1 MCGLIGVATKNNFGF
16 SHGESKVA
24 QELLFMDTLRG
35 EDSTGVC
42 LVKNTGEVSVV
53 KKATWAPAFMC
64 SKAFQELD
72 AEGYKKGKVFMG
84 HNRKATVGDVTS
96 ENAHP
101 FIVNDEFVLMHNGSL
116 PTHKHLAD
124 TKVDS
129 EAIAIYLHEHWKDD
143 DTSEDKAKVL
153 AKISGAWC
161 LVFYDLRTEK
171 LNIVRN
177 SQRPMNFA
185 VHNGTLVWASD
196 EHMLKTGLSRNGMP
210 SQEIKVLPAYTLLTF
225 DGTALL
231 EVALPTAP
239 FFPSVATASSPIGNK
254 TGTKSS
260 GPTAATGIEGSMS
273 KNSFKKFIRYMEGKK
288 INFNLEDYVDV
299 NGLWH
304 FYGDKT
310 EWEFSH
316 EITGMCKDD
325 TLLSEVLAT
334 YGMAQGVID
343 KAVRDKET
351 GHVRFY
357 VTLSGVYE
365 NAEATACH

>member
-1 MCGLIGVATKNNFGF
+1 MCGLIGVATKTNFGF
-16 SHGESKVA
+16 SHSENKIA
-24 QELLFMDTLRG
+24 NELLFMDTLRG

-42 LVKNTGEVSVV
+42 LVKNTGDVSVI
-53 KKATWAPAFMC
+53 KKATWAPAFIC
-64 SKAFQELD
+64 SKPFQELD
-72 AEGYKKGKVFMG
+72 SIAYKQGKIFMG
-84 HNRKATVGDVTS
+84 HNRKATVGEVVS
-96 ENAHP
+96 ANAHP

-143 DTSEDKAKVL
+143 DTPENKAKVL
-153 AKISGAWC
+153 AKIGGAWC

-177 SQRPMNFA
+177 AQRPMNFM
-185 VHNGTLVWASD
+185 VNNGTLVWSSD
-196 EHMLKTGLSRNGMP
+196 EHILKAGLSRNAQP
-210 SQEIKVLPAYTLLTF
+210 VHSVKVLPAYTLLTF

-239 FFPSVATASSPIGNK
+239 FFPVAAASQSPL
-254 TGTKSS
+254 GTKSGTKANS
-260 GPTAATGIEGSMS
+260 PTATTGIEGSMS
-273 KNSFKKFIRYMEGKK
+273 KNGFKKFIRFMEGKQ
-288 INFNLEDYVDV
+288 ITFNLEDYVDV
-299 NGLWH
+299 QNMWH

-310 EWEFSH
+310 EWDFSH

-325 TLLSEVLAT
+325 VLLSEVMNA
-334 YGMAQGVID
+334 YGMARGQIT

-357 VTLSGVYE
+357 VELLGVYE